1 MNNKILEVEK
11 LRKFF
16 ITSRGTVRAVD
27 EVSFSV
33 EEGETLGLVGESG
46 SGKSTVAY
54 TVVGLHSP
62 NTGQFI

>member
-33 EEGETLGLVGESG
+33 EEGETLGLVG
-46 SGKSTVAY
+46 
-54 TVVGLHSP
+54 
-62 NTGQFI
+62 

>member
-16 ITSRGTVRAVD
+16 ITARGTVRAGD

-33 EEGETLGLVGESG
+33 E
-46 SGKSTVAY
+46 
-54 TVVGLHSP
+54 
-62 NTGQFI
+62 